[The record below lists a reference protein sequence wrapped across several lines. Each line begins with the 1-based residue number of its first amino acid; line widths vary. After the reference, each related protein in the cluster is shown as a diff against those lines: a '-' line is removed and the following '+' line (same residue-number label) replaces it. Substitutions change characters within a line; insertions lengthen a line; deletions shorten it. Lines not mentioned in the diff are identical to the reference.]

1 MNHKHKGQDNSKV
14 INCSGCGTPTK
25 VGSEAVAVK
34 CWRCVN
40 EMLRGYSIEKD
51 PTEPEQKEEKS

>member
-1 MNHKHKGQDNSKV
+1 MSFKLKGQENSKV

-25 VGSEAVAVK
+25 VGSDAVAVK

-40 EMLRGYSIEKD
+40 DMLRGCTINQ
-51 PTEPEQKEEKS
+51 EPEEHKEKEEKS